1 MFIAFSDRL
10 WERMRDFGAEMPRS
24 RTLMLLV
31 EVEMISSHWTSQ
43 AGVDQIAELVEAA
56 RRVRMMNSTVWI
68 VKSIG
73 AIHETIAKKTLSWQE
88 PSIEHP
94 NEGVAAEKAIAATE
108 VHVRNDSPKRNFV
121 NLTNLFESK

>member
-1 MFIAFSDRL
+1 
-10 WERMRDFGAEMPRS
+10 MPRS